1 MQSAYEPPINAYTDE
16 DSEILYPQPAPKFH
30 SYLNTNLNKPVAVS
44 QRPIDKNWFDST
56 DSDS

>member
-44 QRPIDKNWFDST
+44 QRPIDKN
-56 DSDS
+56 